1 MSETSYNND
10 TIKSRLLSTQQHS
23 MDIVNTF
30 WGGYDFMVGDK
41 FWVNAFAKGEHNL
54 SNAF

>member
-30 WGGYDFMVGDK
+30 WGGHDFMVGDK
-41 FWVNAFAKGEHNL
+41 FLVNAFAKGEHNL